1 MMRRVYLDHSAT
13 SKVDPR
19 VLEVMLPFFDK
30 KYGNASSLHTNG
42 IEAHEALEDARIKVS
57 QVLHADPQ
65 EIIFTSG
72 GTESNNTALK
82 GVAFTA
88 LAKGSPRRHIITSTI
103 EHDCILNTCKWLETI
118 GFRITY
124 LPVDK
129 YGMVNPEMLDATLNE
144 DTLLVSIM
152 HANNEI
158 GTVQDIGELGKIAH
172 EHGVSFHTDAVQSVT
187 KLPID
192 VTNLNV
198 DMLSVSSH
206 KIHGPKG
213 VGCLYVK
220 KGTKIDPLMH
230 GGGHEKGFRSGTE
243 NVSGI
248 VGFAE
253 AMKIGEEERPR
264 EMPRIEKLRDR
275 LIKGVL
281 EIENSWLNGHPQ
293 KRLPINAHFCFKFIE
308 GESLI
313 LRLDMKGISASTG
326 SACSSKS
333 LEPSHVLLAIGLP
346 PEDAHS
352 SLRLTL
358 GRDNTEDDISHTLRI
373 LPEVVTDLR
382 KISPF
387 KNSYQE

>member
-1 MMRRVYLDHSAT
+1 MRVYLDHSAT
-13 SKVDPR
+13 SAVDPR
-19 VLEVMLPFFDK
+19 ALEVMLPFFGEE
-30 KYGNASSLHTNG
+30 YGNASSLHG
-42 IEAHEALEDARIKVS
+42 LGSAAHEALDEAREKVS
-57 QVLHADPQ
+57 AGLHCSPE

-82 GVAFTA
+82 GAAFAA
-88 LAKGSPRRHIITSTI
+88 LTKPEKRNHIITSVI
-103 EHDCILNTCKWLETI
+103 EHDCVLNACTWLEKI
-118 GFRITY
+118 GFEVTH
-124 LPVDK
+124 LPVDT
-129 YGMVNPEMLDATLNE
+129 YGLVSLEALEEAMRK

-158 GTVQDIGELGKIAH
+158 GTVQDIKGLAKIAH
-172 EHGVSFHTDAVQSVT
+172 EYGAYFHTDAVQSIT

-192 VTNLNV
+192 VKDMGV

-206 KIHGPKG
+206 KLHGPKG

-220 KGTKIDPLMH
+220 KGTHIDPLLH

-243 NVSGI
+243 NISGI

-253 AMKIGEEERPR
+253 AMRLGEEERPTK
-264 EMPRIEKLRDR
+264 MPRIQALRDT

-281 EIENSWLNGHPQ
+281 DIENSWLNGHPE

-333 LEPSHVLLAIGLP
+333 LKPSHVLLAIGLP

-358 GRDNTEDDISHTLRI
+358 GRDNTEEDIEYTLGV
-373 LPEVVTDLR
+373 LPEVVAELR

-387 KNSYQE
+387 KNSY

>member
-1 MMRRVYLDHSAT
+1 MRRVYLDHSAT
-13 SKVDPR
+13 SAVDPR
-19 VLEVMLPFFDK
+19 VLEVMLPFFDRE
-30 KYGNASSLHTNG
+30 YGNASSLHQEG
-42 IEAHEALEDARIKVS
+42 QDAHQALEEARKKVA
-57 QVLHADPQ
+57 QVLHCHPE

-82 GVAFTA
+82 GTAFSA
-88 LAKGSPRRHIITSTI
+88 LERNEGKRHIITSTI
-103 EHDCILNTCKWLETI
+103 EHDCVLNTCRWLEKI
-118 GFRITY
+118 GFRVAY
-124 LPVDK
+124 LPVDR
-129 YGMVNPEMLDATLNE
+129 YGLLGPERLEEAITKE
-144 DTLLVSIM
+144 TLLVSVM

-158 GTVQDIGELGKIAH
+158 GTVQDIKKLGEISH
-172 EHGVSFHTDAVQSVT
+172 EHDVYFHTDAVQSIT

-192 VTNLNV
+192 VRDLNV

-220 KGTKIDPLMH
+220 KGTRIDPLMH
-230 GGGHEKGFRSGTE
+230 GGGHERGSRSGTE

-248 VGFAE
+248 VGFGE
-253 AMKIGEEERPR
+253 AARIGEEERPR
-264 EMPRIEKLRDR
+264 VMPEIAELRDR
-275 LIKGVL
+275 LIKGAL
-281 EIENSWLNGHPQ
+281 EIENSWLNGHPE
-293 KRLPINAHFCFKFIE
+293 KRLPINAHFCFRFIE
-308 GESLI
+308 GESLV

-358 GRDNTEDDISHTLRI
+358 GRDNTEEDIEYTLEV
-373 LPEVVTDLR
+373 LPQVVADLR

-387 KNSYQE
+387 KRSYE

>member
-1 MMRRVYLDHSAT
+1 MKVYLDHSAT
-13 SKVDPR
+13 SAVDPR
-19 VLEVMLPFFDK
+19 VVDVMRPFFDK
-30 KYGNASSLHTNG
+30 EYGNASSLHQLG
-42 IEAHEALEDARIKVS
+42 QEAHQALEEARGKVA
-57 QVLHADPQ
+57 QVLHCDPG
-65 EIIFTSG
+65 EVVFTSG

-82 GVAFTA
+82 GAAFA
-88 LAKGSPRRHIITSTI
+88 QLAKGGEKKHLIASTI
-103 EHDCILNTCKWLETI
+103 EHDCVLNTCKWLEKI
-118 GFRITY
+118 GFEVTY
-124 LPVDK
+124 VPVDK
-129 YGMVNPEMLDATLNE
+129 YGLVTPEALEDAIRK
-144 DTLLVSIM
+144 DTLLVSVM

-158 GTVQDIGELGKIAH
+158 GTVQDIKELGKIAH
-172 EHGVSFHTDAVQSVT
+172 EHGAYFHTDAVQSIT
-187 KLPID
+187 KLPLD
-192 VTNLNV
+192 VKEMNV

-230 GGGHEKGFRSGTE
+230 GGGHERGFRSGTE

-248 VGFAE
+248 VGFGE
-253 AMKIGEEERPR
+253 AAKIGEEERPTV
-264 EMPRIEKLRDR
+264 MPHITKLRDK
-275 LIKGVL
+275 LIEGTL
-281 EIENSWLNGHPQ
+281 EIENSWLNGHPE
-293 KRLPINAHFCFKFIE
+293 KRLPINAHFCFRFIE

-358 GRDNTEDDISHTLRI
+358 GRDNTEEDIDYTLEV
-373 LPEVVTDLR
+373 LPEVVADLR

-387 KNSYQE
+387 KDSYE

>member
-1 MMRRVYLDHSAT
+1 MRVYLDHSAT
-13 SKVDPR
+13 SAVDPK
-19 VLEVMLPFFDK
+19 VLEVMLPFFDRE
-30 KYGNASSLHTNG
+30 YGNASSLYDQG
-42 IEAHEALEDARIKVS
+42 QIAHAALEEAREKVS
-57 QVLHADPQ
+57 RVINADSG
-65 EIIFTSG
+65 EIVFTSG

-82 GVAFTA
+82 GAAFA
-88 LAKGSPRRHIITSTI
+88 ARAEGKKKHIITSQI
-103 EHDCILNTCKWLETI
+103 EHDCVLNTCKWLEKI
-118 GFRITY
+118 GFDITY
-124 LPVDK
+124 FPVDR
-129 YGMVNPEMLDATLNE
+129 YGLVNLEHLEEAIRK
-144 DTLLVSIM
+144 DTLLISIM

-158 GTVQDIGELGKIAH
+158 GTIQDIKEIGALAH
-172 EHGVSFHTDAVQSVT
+172 EHGVFFHTDAVQSVT
-187 KLPID
+187 KVPVD
-192 VTNLNV
+192 VKDMNV

-253 AMKIGEEERPR
+253 AVRIGEAERPK
-264 EMPRIEKLRDR
+264 EMKRIEKLRDR
-275 LIKGVL
+275 LIQGVL
-281 EIENSWLNGHPQ
+281 EIENSWLNGHPE

-333 LEPSHVLLAIGLP
+333 LKPSHVLLAIGLP

-358 GRDNTEDDISHTLRI
+358 GRDNSKEDIDYTLEV
-373 LPEVVTDLR
+373 LPDVVADLR
-382 KISPF
+382 EISPF
-387 KNSYQE
+387 KNSYE

>member
-1 MMRRVYLDHSAT
+1 MG
-13 SKVDPR
+13 
-19 VLEVMLPFFDK
+19 FD
-30 KYGNASSLHTNG
+30 
-42 IEAHEALEDARIKVS
+42 
-57 QVLHADPQ
+57 
-65 EIIFTSG
+65 
-72 GTESNNTALK
+72 
-82 GVAFTA
+82 
-88 LAKGSPRRHIITSTI
+88 ITFI
-103 EHDCILNTCKWLETI
+103 
-118 GFRITY
+118 
-124 LPVDK
+124 PVDK
-129 YGMVNPEMLDATLNE
+129 YGLVSPETLENTIKKE
-144 DTLLVSIM
+144 TLLVSIM

-158 GTVQDIGELGKIAH
+158 GTVQDMKELGKIAH
-172 EHGVSFHTDAVQSVT
+172 EHGVYFHTDAVQSVT
-187 KLPID
+187 KIPVD
-192 VTNLNV
+192 VREMNV

-213 VGCLYVK
+213 AGCLYVK

-230 GGGHEKGFRSGTE
+230 GGGHERGFRSGTE

-248 VGFAE
+248 VGFGE
-253 AMKIGEEERPR
+253 AMRIGEEERFR
-264 EMPRIEKLRDR
+264 EMSRIQTLRDL
-275 LIKGVL
+275 LIKGTL
-281 EIENSWLNGHPQ
+281 TIENSWLNGHPT

-358 GRDNTEDDISHTLRI
+358 GRDNTKEDIDYALEV
-373 LPEVVTDLR
+373 LPDVVAELR

-387 KNSYQE
+387 KDSYQ

>member
-1 MMRRVYLDHSAT
+1 MRRVYLDHSAT
-13 SKVDPR
+13 SAVDPR
-19 VLEVMLPFFDK
+19 VIEVMLPFFNE
-30 KYGNASSLHTNG
+30 KYGNASSLHTPG
-42 IEAHEALEDARIKVS
+42 QEAAFALDEARGKVGK
-57 QVLHADPQ
+57 VLHC
-65 EIIFTSG
+65 EKEEVIFTSG
-72 GTESNNTALK
+72 GTEANNAALK
-82 GVAFTA
+82 GVAFAA
-88 LAKGSPRRHIITSTI
+88 LTQDTKKKHIITSRI
-103 EHDCILNTCKWLETI
+103 EHDCVLNTCRWLEKV
-118 GFRITY
+118 GFEVTY

-129 YGMVNPEMLDATLNE
+129 YGLVHPDSVEEAIRK
-144 DTLLVSIM
+144 DTLLLSIM

-158 GTVQDIGELGKIAH
+158 GTVQDIKELGKIAH
-172 EHGVSFHTDAVQSVT
+172 AHDVYFHTDAVQSVT

-192 VTNLNV
+192 VKEMNV

-230 GGGHEKGFRSGTE
+230 GGGHERGFRSGTE

-253 AMKIGEEERPR
+253 AVRIGEEERPR
-264 EMPRIEKLRDR
+264 EMPKVEKLRDL
-275 LIKGVL
+275 LIEGVL
-281 EIENSWLNGHPQ
+281 KIENTWLNGHPE
-293 KRLPINAHFCFKFIE
+293 KRLPINAHFCFRFIE
-308 GESLI
+308 GESLV

-358 GRDNTEDDISHTLRI
+358 GRDNTEEDINYTLEV
-373 LPEVVTDLR
+373 LPEVVSDLR
-382 KISPF
+382 RMSPF
-387 KNSYQE
+387 KDSYT

>member
-1 MMRRVYLDHSAT
+1 MRRVYLDHSAT
-13 SKVDPR
+13 SSVDPR
-19 VLEVMLPFFDK
+19 VLEVMLPFFNE
-30 KYGNASSLHTNG
+30 KYGNASSLHTPG
-42 IEAHEALEDARIKVS
+42 QEAAFALDEARGKVAR
-57 QVLHADPQ
+57 VLHC
-65 EIIFTSG
+65 EKEEVIFTSG
-72 GTESNNTALK
+72 GTESNNAALK

-88 LAKGSPRRHIITSTI
+88 FTQNVKKRHIITSRI
-103 EHDCILNTCKWLETI
+103 EHDCVLNTCKWLEKI
-118 GFRITY
+118 GFTVTY

-129 YGMVNPEMLDATLNE
+129 YGLVHVETVEEAIKK
-144 DTLLVSIM
+144 DTLLLSIM

-158 GTVQDIGELGKIAH
+158 GTVQDIKEIGKIAH
-172 EHGVSFHTDAVQSVT
+172 EHEVYFHTDAVQSVT
-187 KLPID
+187 KLPMD
-192 VTNLNV
+192 VKEMNV

-220 KGTKIDPLMH
+220 KGTKIDPLLH
-230 GGGHEKGFRSGTE
+230 GGGHERGFRSGTE

-253 AMKIGEEERPR
+253 AVRIGEEERPR
-264 EMPRIEKLRDR
+264 EMPRVEKLRDL
-275 LIKGVL
+275 LIEGALK
-281 EIENSWLNGHPQ
+281 IENTWLNGHPE
-293 KRLPINAHFCFKFIE
+293 KRLPINAHFCFRFIE
-308 GESLI
+308 GESLV

-358 GRDNTEDDISHTLRI
+358 GRDNTEEDINYTLEV
-373 LPEVVTDLR
+373 LPQVVSDLR
-382 KISPF
+382 RMSPF
-387 KNSYQE
+387 KDSYT

>member
-1 MMRRVYLDHSAT
+1 MRVYLDHSAT
-13 SKVDPR
+13 SAVDPR
-19 VLEVMLPFFDK
+19 VIKVMLPFFDEE
-30 KYGNASSLHTNG
+30 YGNASSLHEEG
-42 IEAHEALEDARIKVS
+42 QKAHEALEEARKKVS
-57 QVLHADPQ
+57 QVLHAEPA

-82 GVAFTA
+82 GAAFAA
-88 LAKGSPRRHIITSTI
+88 LRENKGKKHIITSQI
-103 EHDCILNTCKWLETI
+103 EHDCVLNACRWLEKT
-118 GFRITY
+118 GFEVTY
-124 LPVDK
+124 FPVDK
-129 YGMVNPEMLDATLNE
+129 YGLANLEQLEEAIRK

-158 GTVQDIGELGKIAH
+158 GTVQDIKEIGALAH
-172 EHGVSFHTDAVQSVT
+172 EHGVLFHTDAVQSVT
-187 KLPID
+187 KLLID
-192 VTNLNV
+192 VEAMNV
-198 DMLSVSSH
+198 DMLSLSSH

-220 KGTKIDPLMH
+220 KGTKIDPIMH
-230 GGGHEKGFRSGTE
+230 GGGHERGFRSGTE

-253 AMKIGEEERPR
+253 AMRLGEEERPK
-264 EMPRIEKLRDR
+264 EMPRIEKLRDK
-275 LIKGVL
+275 LIKGAL
-281 EIENSWLNGHPQ
+281 EIENSWLNGHPE

-333 LEPSHVLLAIGLP
+333 LDPSHVLLAIGLP

-358 GRDNTEDDISHTLRI
+358 GRDNTKEDIDYTLEV
-373 LPEVVTDLR
+373 LPEVVAALR

-387 KNSYQE
+387 KNSYE

>member
-1 MMRRVYLDHSAT
+1 MKVYLDHSAT
-13 SKVDPR
+13 SAVDPR
-19 VLEVMLPFFDK
+19 VLEVMLPFFDRE
-30 KYGNASSLHTNG
+30 YGNASSLHTPG
-42 IEAHEALEDARIKVS
+42 QKAALALKEAREKVS
-57 QVLHADPQ
+57 QVINAEPA

-82 GVAFTA
+82 GAAFAA
-88 LAKGSPRRHIITSTI
+88 LRKKSERKHIITSQI
-103 EHDCILNTCKWLETI
+103 EHDCVLNACRWLEKI
-118 GFRITY
+118 GFEVTY
-124 LPVDK
+124 FPVDK
-129 YGMVNPEMLDATLNE
+129 YGLVNLEQLEEAIRK
-144 DTLLVSIM
+144 DTLLISIM

-158 GTVQDIGELGKIAH
+158 GTVQDIEKIGALARAH
-172 EHGVSFHTDAVQSVT
+172 DVYFHTDAVQSIT

-192 VTNLNV
+192 VKAMNV

-213 VGCLYVK
+213 VGCLYVR
-220 KGTKIDPLMH
+220 KGTAIDPLMH
-230 GGGHEKGFRSGTE
+230 GGGHERGFRSGTE

-253 AMKIGEEERPR
+253 AVRIGEEERPAV
-264 EMPRIEKLRDR
+264 MPRIQNLRDT
-275 LIKGVL
+275 LIKGAL
-281 EIENSWLNGHPQ
+281 EIENSWLNGHPE
-293 KRLPINAHFCFKFIE
+293 KRLPINAHFCFRFIE

-313 LRLDMKGISASTG
+313 LRLDLKGISASTG

-358 GRDNTEDDISHTLRI
+358 GRDNTREDIEYTLEV
-373 LPEVVTDLR
+373 LPEVVADLR
-382 KISPF
+382 KMSPF
-387 KNSYQE
+387 KDSYE

>member
-1 MMRRVYLDHSAT
+1 MRQVYLDHSAT
-13 SKVDPR
+13 SAVDPR
-19 VLEVMLPFFDK
+19 VIEVMIPFFDE
-30 KYGNASSLHTNG
+30 KYGNASSLHEKG
-42 IEAHEALEDARIKVS
+42 QEAHKALDEARKKVA
-57 QVLHADPQ
+57 QALHCDTE

-72 GTESNNTALK
+72 GTESNNAALK
-82 GVAFTA
+82 GVAFTQ
-88 LAKGSPRRHIITSTI
+88 LKKGKKGHIITSPI
-103 EHDCILNTCKWLETI
+103 EHDCILNTCKWLESL
-118 GFRITY
+118 GFDVTY
-124 LPVDK
+124 LPVDNDGLVSFEEVK
-129 YGMVNPEMLDATLNE
+129 DAITK
-144 DTLLVSIM
+144 DTLLISIM

-158 GTVQDIGELGKIAH
+158 GTVQNITELGKIAH
-172 EHGVSFHTDAVQSVT
+172 EHDIYFHTDAVQSVT
-187 KLPID
+187 KLPVD
-192 VTNLNV
+192 VKAMNI

-220 KGTKIDPLMH
+220 KGVNLDPLMH

-243 NVSGI
+243 NIPGI

-253 AMKIGEEERPR
+253 AFRIGEEERPK
-264 EMPRIEKLRDR
+264 EMPRIQKLRDM
-275 LIKGVL
+275 LIQGVAD
-281 EIENSWLNGHPQ
+281 IENSWLNGHPE

-308 GESLI
+308 GESLV
-313 LRLDMKGISASTG
+313 LRLSMKGISASTG

-358 GRDNTEDDISHTLRI
+358 GRDNTKEDIEYTLTV
-373 LPEVVTDLR
+373 LPDVVADLR

-387 KNSYQE
+387 KRSYE

>member
-1 MMRRVYLDHSAT
+1 MRRVYLDHSAT
-13 SKVDPR
+13 SAVDKR
-19 VLEVMLPFFDK
+19 VLDAMLPFFDK
-30 KYGNASSLHTNG
+30 EYGNASSLHSLG
-42 IEAHEALEDARIKVS
+42 LEAHEALDEAREKVGK
-57 QVLHADPQ
+57 VLHADPQ

-82 GVAFTA
+82 GAAFA
-88 LAKGSPRRHIITSTI
+88 AFRDSHKNHIIASTI
-103 EHDCILNTCKWLETI
+103 EHDCILNTCKWLEKM
-118 GFRITY
+118 GFDITFI
-124 LPVDK
+124 PVDK
-129 YGMVNPEMLDATLNE
+129 YGLVSPETLENTIKKE
-144 DTLLVSIM
+144 TLLVSIM

-158 GTVQDIGELGKIAH
+158 GTVQDMKELGKIAH
-172 EHGVSFHTDAVQSVT
+172 EHGVYFHTDAVQSVT
-187 KLPID
+187 KIPVD
-192 VTNLNV
+192 VREMNV

-213 VGCLYVK
+213 AGCLYVK

-230 GGGHEKGFRSGTE
+230 GGGHERGFRSGTE

-248 VGFAE
+248 VGFGE
-253 AMKIGEEERPR
+253 AMRIGEEERFR
-264 EMPRIEKLRDR
+264 EMSRIQTLRDL
-275 LIKGVL
+275 LIKGTL
-281 EIENSWLNGHPQ
+281 TIENSWLNGHPT

-358 GRDNTEDDISHTLRI
+358 GRDNTKEDIDYALEV
-373 LPEVVTDLR
+373 LPDVVAELR

-387 KNSYQE
+387 KDSYQ

>member
-1 MMRRVYLDHSAT
+1 MKVYLDHSAT
-13 SKVDPR
+13 SAVDPR
-19 VLEVMLPFFDK
+19 VLEVMLPFFDRE
-30 KYGNASSLHTNG
+30 YGNASSLHTPG
-42 IEAHEALEDARIKVS
+42 QKAALALKEAREKVA
-57 QVLHADPQ
+57 QAINAEPA

-82 GVAFTA
+82 GAAFAA
-88 LAKGSPRRHIITSTI
+88 LRKKSERKHIITSQI
-103 EHDCILNTCKWLETI
+103 EHDCVLNACRWLEKI
-118 GFRITY
+118 GFEVTY
-124 LPVDK
+124 FPVDK
-129 YGMVNPEMLDATLNE
+129 YGLVNLEQLEEAIRK
-144 DTLLVSIM
+144 DTLLISIM

-158 GTVQDIGELGKIAH
+158 GTVQDIEKIGALARAH
-172 EHGVSFHTDAVQSVT
+172 DVYFHTDAVQSIT

-192 VTNLNV
+192 VKAMNV

-213 VGCLYVK
+213 VGCLYVR
-220 KGTKIDPLMH
+220 KGTAIDPLMH
-230 GGGHEKGFRSGTE
+230 GGGHERGFRSGTE

-253 AMKIGEEERPR
+253 AVRIGEEERPAV
-264 EMPRIEKLRDR
+264 MPRIQNLRDT
-275 LIKGVL
+275 LIKGAL
-281 EIENSWLNGHPQ
+281 EIENSWLNGHPE
-293 KRLPINAHFCFKFIE
+293 KRLPINAHFCFRFIE

-313 LRLDMKGISASTG
+313 LRLDLKGISASTG

-358 GRDNTEDDISHTLRI
+358 GRDNTREDIEYTLEV
-373 LPEVVTDLR
+373 LPEVVADLR
-382 KISPF
+382 KMSPF
-387 KNSYQE
+387 KDSYE

>member
-1 MMRRVYLDHSAT
+1 MKRVYLDHSAT
-13 SKVDPR
+13 SGVDPR
-19 VLEVMLPFFDK
+19 VIEFMSPFFDK
-30 KYGNASSLHTNG
+30 KYGNASSLHDLG
-42 IEAHEALEDARIKVS
+42 QEAHLALEEARKKVANG
-57 QVLHADPQ
+57 LHGSPK

-82 GVAFTA
+82 GAAFAELTGNRE
-88 LAKGSPRRHIITSTI
+88 KKHIITSQI
-103 EHDCILNTCKWLETI
+103 EHDCVLYTCKWLENL
-118 GFRITY
+118 GFEVTY
-124 LPVDK
+124 LPVDR
-129 YGMVNPEMLDATLNE
+129 YGLVSLEQLEEAMRK
-144 DTLLVSIM
+144 DTLLVSVM

-158 GTVQDIGELGKIAH
+158 GTVQDIKALAKITH
-172 EHGVSFHTDAVQSVT
+172 EHGAYFHTDAVQSIT

-192 VTNLNV
+192 VRDMNV

-243 NVSGI
+243 NVPGI

-253 AMKIGEEERPR
+253 ALRIGEEERPE
-264 EMPRIEKLRDR
+264 EMPRIQKLRDA
-275 LIKGVL
+275 LIRGAL
-281 EIENSWLNGHPQ
+281 EIENSWLNGHPE

-333 LEPSHVLLAIGLP
+333 LKPSHVLLAIGLP

-358 GRDNTEDDISHTLRI
+358 GRDNTAEDIAYTLEV
-373 LPEVVTDLR
+373 LPQVVADLR

-387 KNSYQE
+387 KASIE